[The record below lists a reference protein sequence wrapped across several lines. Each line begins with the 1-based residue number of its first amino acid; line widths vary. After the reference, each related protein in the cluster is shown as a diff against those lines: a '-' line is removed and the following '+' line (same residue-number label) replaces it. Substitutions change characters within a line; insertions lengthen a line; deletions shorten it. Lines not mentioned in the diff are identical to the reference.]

1 MSSVGPDED
10 GSEVNSGE
18 EAASGFVMAGG
29 DSPVLLEFSE
39 KVLDR
44 TSGFIKFP
52 AIRAR
57 RPTAKTEVV
66 SVCMPVYD
74 GRLAVELLQIDKIV
88 F

>member
-57 RPTAKTEVV
+57 RPTAKTEVFTNPKPETRGRRIV
-66 SVCMPVYD
+66 RQVASVKMV
-74 GRLAVELLQIDKIV
+74 
-88 F
+88 